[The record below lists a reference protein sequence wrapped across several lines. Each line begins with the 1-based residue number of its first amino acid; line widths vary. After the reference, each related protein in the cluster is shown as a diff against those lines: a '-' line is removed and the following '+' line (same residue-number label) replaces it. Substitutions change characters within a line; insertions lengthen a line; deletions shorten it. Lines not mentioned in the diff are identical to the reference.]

1 MLNFLIEKIISEVIF
16 AESAIKIDQLQD
28 NFGLYVRSVGGPNDN
43 IFILYNI
50 DEIKEIQKAKDY
62 HEKNKFANEFQV
74 STDEMLKVVYGFI
87 QTEAYGKQTKV
98 NEVVVAAAQKGY
110 GPLMYEVAMSYN
122 PERFLMADRGSIK
135 PGAIKVWEF
144 FLNNRSEEFEIIN
157 APLRRDQKSNI
168 PALTKAFRILNP
180 INTEILIDNSKRL
193 NEKMSN
199 IDSLIEQL
207 GSDLFKHKYFQS

>member
-87 QTEAYGKQTKV
+87 QTEAYGQQTKV